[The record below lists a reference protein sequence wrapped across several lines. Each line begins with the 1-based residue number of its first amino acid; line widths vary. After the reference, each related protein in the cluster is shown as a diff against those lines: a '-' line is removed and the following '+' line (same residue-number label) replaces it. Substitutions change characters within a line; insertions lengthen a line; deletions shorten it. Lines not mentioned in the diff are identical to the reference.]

1 MSIEQPMDMNEPR
14 PEPAKQEG
22 QDYQPSEEEEK
33 TIKFVRGL
41 LSKGKTNREPYIEKW
56 KDYYH
61 DFRGKQWRTKRPSYR
76 HSSVINL
83 IFTAIQNQVPLM
95 TDARPTVEYIA
106 TEPNDVPLAELL
118 NDVFQSDWERYD
130 WNYPLL
136 ECLYDSHIYGTA
148 LANIGFDPSADFG
161 LGAVTWRSLE
171 PIYGYPEPGASD
183 VNTQRKCGWFVYA
196 EPQNLDKIRAT
207 WPEKGRFVKSDM
219 QDLWEATKT
228 DLNDIRFQSP
238 ADNRAVIE
246 GKPSQNRG
254 NQEQALVITLWCRP
268 LDTEEN
274 EVTRTKDDGSEET
287 VYETKLKYPNGRKI
301 VLAGNVILEEGDLE
315 ADDKSIPVQRLVN
328 YVDPRSF
335 YGISDIE
342 QQEGPQ
348 QTFNKLVSFSL
359 DVLTLMGNPIWVVDT
374 ESGVDTDNLFN
385 IPGAVIEKEPGSEVR
400 REAGTQLQPYVMQ
413 LIDRMKLWFDDVSGS
428 QEVTR
433 GSNPSGVTA
442 ARAIEAL
449 QETGRTRIRQ
459 KTRNMDNFLR
469 EFGRQYAQW
478 SLQNYTV
485 PRIRRITGKDGSD
498 KYFKFSTER
507 VNSERG
513 TRTVVQATELQKDD
527 KTGKFIEGKKLDQ
540 VLMGEFDVRVST
552 VSGLPF
558 AKAEREQKLF
568 RLRELDIIDDEELL
582 KGIEYPNA
590 DSVLQ
595 RMNERREQQALLAQQ
610 QQQQGAQ

>member
-1 MSIEQPMDMNEPR
+1 MSIEQHMDMNEPR
-14 PEPAKQEG
+14 PDPETESGK
-22 QDYQPSEEEEK
+22 DYQPSEKEEK
-33 TIKFVRGL
+33 VIKFAQRL
-41 LSKGKTNREPYIEKW
+41 LAKGKRAREPYIEKW

-61 DFRGKQWRTKRPSYR
+61 DFRGKQWRNKRPSYR
-76 HSSVINL
+76 HSEVINL

-95 TDARPTVEYIA
+95 TDARPTVEFIA
-106 TEPNDVPLAELL
+106 TEPSDVPLTNLM
-118 NDVFQSDWERYD
+118 NDLFQSDWERFD

-148 LANIGFDPSADFG
+148 LANIGFDPNADFG
-161 LGAVTWRSLE
+161 LGAVTWQSIE

-196 EPQNLDKIRAT
+196 EPQSIDKIRAT
-207 WPEKGRFVKSDM
+207 WPEKGQFVTSDM
-219 QDLWEATKT
+219 QDLWQATKT
-228 DLNDIRFQSP
+228 DLNDIRFRSP
-238 ADNRAVIE
+238 ADNRAVVE
-246 GKPSQNRG
+246 GKPSQDKANP
-254 NQEQALVITLWCRP
+254 EQALVITVWCRP
-268 LDTEEN
+268 LDTEEH
-274 EVTRTKDDGSEET
+274 EVKRTNDDGSEET

-301 VLAGNVILEEGDLE
+301 VIASNVVLEDRDLE
-315 ADDKSIPVQRLVN
+315 ADDKSIPVQKLIN

-342 QQEGPQ
+342 QLEGPQ
-348 QTFNKLVSFSL
+348 QTFNKVVSFAL

-385 IPGAVIEKEPGSEVR
+385 IPGAVVEKEPGSEVR
-400 REAGTQLQPYVMQ
+400 REAGTQLQPFVMQ
-413 LIDRMKLWFDDVSGS
+413 LIDRLKLWFDDISGS

-478 SLQNYTV
+478 ALQNYTV
-485 PRIRRITGKDGSD
+485 PRVRRVTGKEGSD

-507 VNSERG
+507 IKTEQGVKTVLNS
-513 TRTVVQATELQKDD
+513 TEITKDEN
-527 KTGKFIEGKKLDQ
+527 TGRLIEGNKLDQ

-558 AKAEREQKLF
+558 AKAEREAKLF
-568 RLRELDIIDDEELL
+568 RLREMEIIDDEELL
-582 KGIEYPNA
+582 KGIDFPNA
-590 DSVLQ
+590 DVVLQ
-595 RMNERREQQALLAQQ
+595 RMNERRQQQAQA
-610 QQQQGAQ
+610 QQQGAQ